1 MRVDQRQ
8 TRDRGERVRERIV
21 WCRPKPQTVV
31 SVRSAELATL
41 AGVSLLLQTSNA

>member
-21 WCRPKPQTVV
+21 RCGPETRTVV
-31 SVRSAELATL
+31 SLRSAEMANLAR
-41 AGVSLLLQTSNA
+41 VSLHPQTSNA